1 MYEDIKMSDKKRVKP
16 IKKEVERPVKK
27 WIGKVLSKM
36 EKVGSIGK
44 FSKEAANEGESTLE
58 HAEEVKS
65 SPKASPKLKKEAQFA
80 INMSKLKKKKK

>member
-1 MYEDIKMSDKKRVKP
+1 MSDKKRDKP
-16 IKKEVERPVKK
+16 TKKEDKRPVKK

-36 EKVGSIGK
+36 EKIGSVGK

-58 HAEEVKS
+58 HAEEIKS
-65 SPKASPKLKKEAQFA
+65 SPKASTKLKKEAQFA

>member
-1 MYEDIKMSDKKRVKP
+1 MYEDNKMSDKKRVKP
-16 IKKEVERPVKK
+16 IKKEDKRPVKK

-80 INMSKLKKKKK
+80 INMYKLKKKKK